1 MHRKYMERALELA
14 ALGKG
19 NTNPNPMVGAVLVK
33 DNRIIGEGF
42 HNGYGGP
49 HAEVVAFH
57 QATEDV
63 TGATLYVTLEPCAHH
78 GKTPPC
84 ADLIVRKGVKEVHVA
99 LVDPN
104 PLVAGRGIR
113 ILEAAGI
120 KVHVGEMEDQAR
132 ALNEVFLHYITA
144 GRPYVVLKTAM
155 TLDGKIATVT
165 GASKWITGEEARR
178 HVHLWRK
185 HMGGILVGIG
195 TILED
200 DPELNVRYHED
211 IRRQPARIV
220 VDSAGRIPLEARVLR
235 RGEDTP
241 VIVATTERMPLEKRQ
256 MLERQGVQVLLCPST
271 PEGVDLAFLLKALG
285 KMKIDSILVEGG
297 GRMNHSF
304 LQSGLVDKA
313 LFYIAPK
320 IFGGE
325 TARTPVEGAGV
336 RDVEQA
342 YAFRF
347 QEIVRFDEDIL
358 IVAQPE
364 RRDDNDVHRPD

>member
-33 DNRIIGEGF
+33 DGRIIGEGF

-49 HAEVVAFH
+49 HAEVVAFDK
-57 QATEDV
+57 ATEEV
-63 TGATLYVTLEPCAHH
+63 AGATLYVTLEPCAHH

-84 ADLIVRKGVKEVHVA
+84 ADLIVRKGVREVHVA
-99 LVDPN
+99 MVDPN

-120 KVHVGEMEDQAR
+120 MVHVGAMEDQAR
-132 ALNEVFLHYITA
+132 ALNEIFLHYITT

-165 GASKWITGEEARR
+165 GASKWITGEDARR

-185 HMGGILVGIG
+185 RVGGILVGIG
-195 TILED
+195 TVLED

-211 IRRQPARIV
+211 VQRQPARIV
-220 VDSAGRIPLEARVLR
+220 VDSAGRIPLEAKVLR

-241 VIVATTERMPLEKRQ
+241 VIVATTERMPLEKRRI
-256 MLERQGVQVLLCPST
+256 LESQGVQVLLCPST
-271 PEGVDLAFLLKALG
+271 AEGVDLAFLLEALG
-285 KMKIDSILVEGG
+285 RIKVDSVLVEGG

-336 RDVEQA
+336 QDVEHA
-342 YAFRF
+342 YPFRF
-347 QEIVRFDEDIL
+347 QEIVRFDDDIL
-358 IVAQPE
+358 IVAQPK
-364 RRDDNDVHRPD
+364 RRGDNDVHRLD